1 MLAGGLMHRSKRHFS
16 ITSSA
21 CLLETQGQFERST
34 LSLQRQWHP
43 TAHTGSN
50 DSFAIDAALA

>member
-1 MLAGGLMHRSKRHFS
+1 MHRSKRHFS

-50 DSFAIDAALA
+50 DSFAIGAALA